1 MGMVLLEIARKI
13 PRVFS
18 YFEENCFAFTQG
30 GCYNI
35 IALERGP
42 IQTLQFP
49 FFSQKFCAVPATSG
63 LPVNTGTANPGVE

>member
-1 MGMVLLEIARKI
+1 MGMVLLEIARKS
-13 PRVFS
+13 PWCFC
-18 YFEENCFAFTQG
+18 YFEENCFAFREG